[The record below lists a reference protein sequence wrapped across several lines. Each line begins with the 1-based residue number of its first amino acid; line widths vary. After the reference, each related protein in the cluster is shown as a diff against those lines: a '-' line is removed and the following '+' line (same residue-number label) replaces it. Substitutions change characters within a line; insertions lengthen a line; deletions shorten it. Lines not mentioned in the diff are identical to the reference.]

1 MKPLKILLVIL
12 FMVLGAGA
20 MAQPRLVRSN
30 IMDYRQ
36 RLNSLQLTVEQKARL
51 AALIRRERLQ
61 FYLNQ
66 KELDEILTEKQ
77 KKQLMKWRAKE
88 VGDSTEKKN

>member
-1 MKPLKILLVIL
+1 MKPLKIVLIIL
-12 FMVLGAGA
+12 FTVLGATA

-30 IMDYRQ
+30 VMDYHQ
-36 RLNSLQLTVEQKARL
+36 RLNSLQLTVQQKERL

-77 KKQLMKWRAKE
+77 KKQLMKWKE
-88 VGDSTEKKN
+88 KQESDSTEKKN